1 MKRDR
6 AIEILSAHATELT
19 ALGVKSLALF
29 GSVARDEAREDSD
42 VDLLIEFEQGKLPKG
57 LAFFGF
63 YEQLEDWLDAT
74 VDLANPDRLH
84 PRMESR
90 ILAEAIPI
98 LPQNEDRVRVYPTPS
113 PERSGKD
120 WLVYIDD
127 MLTAAAKIKRFTQ
140 SITFESLLADEM
152 RMAAVERELII
163 IGEATDKLMKVAPE
177 IPQLYPSVPW
187 NKMKEIGHSLV
198 PGYYEINWERVWRVI
213 EDDIPILMGQLQHI
227 LQPELLVT

>member
-1 MKRDR
+1 MRRDR

-42 VDLLIEFEQGKLPKG
+42 VDLLIEFEPGKLPKG

-98 LPQNEDRVRVYPTPS
+98 LPQNENQTRVYQTPS

-127 MLTAAAKIKRFTQ
+127 MLTAAAKIQRFTQ
-140 SITFESLLADEM
+140 SITFDFLLADEM
-152 RMAAVERELII
+152 RMAAVEGELIT
-163 IGEATDKLMKVAPE
+163 IGEGVDKLMKVAPE
-177 IPQLYPSVPW
+177 ITQRYPSVPW
-187 NKMKEIGHSLV
+187 NKIKEIGNSLMH
-198 PGYYEINWERVWRVI
+198 GYYEVNWERVWGVI
-213 EDDIPILMGQLQHI
+213 EDDIPTLIEQLQQI